1 MKDTPVVIYKDTMA
15 EEKEREKNLNDD
27 FYKELRHFALDKSLN
42 GDEKLFL
49 TYVSVFNKKGLYAK
63 NDYFRKEQNWDN
75 QKVSKM
81 ITKLLREK
89 RIMIQRKTKHSPERW
104 IFLYD
109 EKSIN
114 AYKQGVLPTKY
125 SLDYY
130 E

>member
-1 MKDTPVVIYKDTMA
+1 M
-15 EEKEREKNLNDD
+15 EEKEKKEKTLYDD
-27 FYKELRHFALDKSLN
+27 FYKELRHFALDPKLN
-42 GDEKLFL
+42 SDEKIFL
-49 TYVSVFNKKGLYAK
+49 TYVSVFNAKGLYAK
-63 NDYFRKEQNWDN
+63 NDYFRKEMRWDN

-89 RIMIQRKTKHSPERW
+89 RIMIQRKSKHSPDRW

-109 EKSIN
+109 EHTIN

-125 SLDYY
+125 SFDYY